1 MNVLV
6 IGAATM
12 PLVIGSAAMALD
24 TVQMSLWKR
33 QLQRAADSAAL
44 AGAYA
49 VVQEQDASPAVARD
63 LQLNDD
69 VPLLDAPVVRTPA
82 SGPYANNPRAVQ
94 VVLTTRRSLPF
105 ISFFVKDPPT
115 FVAEATAAS
124 IFQGKYCMVSLEDG
138 TSTGVTFT
146 GNTNVTL
153 GCGVISNSRAA
164 SAVYADGSARVQAV
178 PVSAVGG
185 VPSSGAYIQPTKL
198 RPYSPTQ
205 PAPSA
210 GLPRSP
216 SPPAGV
222 PCAPVLDVQPN
233 RTVSVEPNSSGV
245 YCFKGMDIQGTASLP
260 PGTYYIDGSSLSVKA
275 TGILSGTGVTII
287 LTSSTPTAPT
297 SFATLSLHA
306 NAKLNLTSPTS
317 GTYKG
322 VLFYQDPRAP
332 YGESIINGNS
342 TSSFEGGFYFPS
354 RQLKFNGTA
363 GLETRCL
370 QMVAQRLVFSGNS
383 TVQND
388 CPITGGGQAF
398 DATFVRLVA

>member
-49 VVQEQDASPAVARD
+49 VVQEQDALAAVNRD
-63 LQLNDD
+63 VQLNDD
-69 VPLLDAPVVRTPA
+69 VPLLDAPAVGTPQTGA
-82 SGPYANNPRAVQ
+82 YANNPRAVR

-124 IFQGKYCMVSLEDG
+124 IYHGKYCMVSLEDG
-138 TSTGVTFT
+138 TTTGVTFT
-146 GNTNVTL
+146 GNTTVNL
-153 GCGVISNSRAA
+153 GCGVISNSRSA
-164 SAVYADGSARVQAV
+164 SAVSADGSARVQAV
-178 PVSAVGG
+178 PISAVGG
-185 VPSSGAYIQPTKL
+185 VPSSGAYVQPTKL
-198 RPYSPTQ
+198 LPYSPKQ
-205 PAPSA
+205 PDPYAS
-210 GLPRSP
+210 LPRTP
-216 SPPAGV
+216 SPPPGV
-222 PCAPVLDVQPN
+222 PCAATLDVQPN
-233 RTVSVEPNSSGV
+233 RTVTVEPNSTGI
-245 YCFKGMDIQGTASLP
+245 YCYKGMDIQGTANLA

-275 TGILSGTGVTII
+275 TGVLSGTGVTII

-297 SFATLSLHA
+297 SFANLSLHA
-306 NAKLNLTSPTS
+306 NAKLNLTSPES

-322 VLFYQDPRAP
+322 ILFYQDPRTP
-332 YGESIINGNS
+332 YGESVINGNS
-342 TSSFEGGFYFPS
+342 TSSFEGGFYFPT

-363 GLETRCL
+363 GVETRCL

-383 TVQND
+383 TVQNE
-388 CPITGGGQAF
+388 CSATGGGEPF